1 MNRKVWT
8 VGLAALLGSAG
19 MSAQAA
25 VLNTGDLL
33 TIGTGS
39 WFAVDID
46 ANLTIDAS
54 EMAAIDPGS
63 DGGMRIGS
71 TQAIGAID
79 AWTWLGQPGN
89 HYTTVA
95 PTGSTTGGID
105 FTGWTIHWNGYDIS
119 PAIDLGAWTPANC
132 ATLGCAGVSFVAGV
146 AAFSWSGVYGDSYS
160 LWYSWSFLESPGIF
174 QSTNYVLHL
183 EGTVQSAPAVPV
195 PAAVWLFGSGLL
207 CLMGATRRYRTS

>member
-1 MNRKVWT
+1 MNKKMLV
-8 VGLAALLGSAG
+8 VGSAALLGSAG

-25 VLNTGDLL
+25 VLGTGDLL
-33 TIGTGS
+33 TVGAGS
-39 WFAVDID
+39 WFAVDMD
-46 ANLTIDAS
+46 ANLSIDAS
-54 EMAAIDPGS
+54 EMAAIAPGS

-105 FTGWTIHWNGYDIS
+105 FAGWTIHWNGYDIA

-132 ATLGCAGVSFVAGV
+132 ATLGCAGVSFVADV

-174 QSTNYVLHL
+174 ESTDYVLHL
-183 EGTVQSAPAVPV
+183 EGTVQAAPAVPV
-195 PAAVWLFGSGLL
+195 PAAAWLFGSGLL
-207 CLMGATRRYRTS
+207 GLLGFMKRKVA